1 MKQNKKDQA
10 QEIVETPRLTPSPVM
25 IDITGAMALSA
36 DDKRRIQ
43 HPMTGGVILFTR
55 NWKSRQQMV
64 DLTAEIKTLRP
75 DILIAVDQ
83 EGGRVQRFKDDGLTA
98 IPPMR
103 ALGELWLKG
112 DMKSSGIGPLTAVDC
127 ATACGYVLAAEL
139 RACGVDFSFSPVL
152 DLDWGVSDIIGDR
165 AMSHDP
171 RVVSL
176 LARALMY
183 GLKLAGM
190 SNCGKHF
197 PGHGFIEGDTHTEM
211 PVDERPL
218 ERIMARD
225 AVPYQMLGI
234 ALESVM
240 ISHVIYSQ
248 VDPVPAGY
256 SKHWLQDILRGDL
269 DFQGCIFSDDLSMAA
284 ARHINGQLLELPDAA
299 MKALDAGCDMILVCN
314 QAANNGKELDA
325 VLDSLEQA
333 HEKGRWQPSPVSE
346 YRRQVLIPQTT
357 PLPWDYLLL
366 EPRYRQAKEIVA
378 DL

>member
-1 MKQNKKDQA
+1 MKQNKKDQE